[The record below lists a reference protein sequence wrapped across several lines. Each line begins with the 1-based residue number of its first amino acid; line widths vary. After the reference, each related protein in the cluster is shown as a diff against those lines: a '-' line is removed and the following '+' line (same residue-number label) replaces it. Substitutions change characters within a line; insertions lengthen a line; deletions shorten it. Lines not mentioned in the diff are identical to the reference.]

1 MTYFTLIQVLH
12 FINAKELWPLNTL
25 KQPDMEEHLQALS
38 VTIYFLNAV
47 PFVALHSKCHNTA
60 AVLFNTYIAGRT
72 TFMLYIYTYIYIYI
86 YGYSVFH

>member
-1 MTYFTLIQVLH
+1 
-12 FINAKELWPLNTL
+12 
-25 KQPDMEEHLQALS
+25 MEEHLQALS

-86 YGYSVFH
+86 WLLSIPLTQTAGERHAYKHTIVTTDL